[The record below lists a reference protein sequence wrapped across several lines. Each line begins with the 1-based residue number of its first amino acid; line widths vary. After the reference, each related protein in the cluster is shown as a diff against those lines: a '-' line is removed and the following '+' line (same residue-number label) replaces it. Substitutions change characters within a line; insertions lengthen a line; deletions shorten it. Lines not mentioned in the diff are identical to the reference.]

1 MKSVVS
7 SLLPKET
14 PLEFIIEHGEILEEV
29 GKVMEELTLSYF
41 AHEDITEKVKF
52 ISSKESDADTIKF
65 KFRKMLDKNVKV
77 PFPKQTLLYAMHLQ
91 DDIIDRMEDIA
102 KRMAMNYLDFNI
114 EDHVQQDFIQ
124 LVREVQSI
132 ITYLEEAI
140 RELKRVLA
148 STFSKRERKKEEK
161 EIVRVENVE
170 SEIDKLTL
178 KLGKWAYSRKHD
190 ANALDL
196 MFFNDLVLIFAE
208 IGDKAENL
216 AEMIRSFTR

>member
-29 GKVMEELTLSYF
+29 SKGMEALTLAYF

-52 ISSKESDADTIKF
+52 ISSKESDADAIKF

-102 KRMAMNYLDFNI
+102 KRMAMNYLDFML
-114 EDHVQQDFIQ
+114 EEHVKQDFIQ
-124 LVREVQSI
+124 LVREVQTI
-132 ITYLEEAI
+132 VAYLEEAI

-161 EIVRVENVE
+161 GIIRVEHVE
-170 SEIDKLTL
+170 SEIDTLTL

-190 ANALDL
+190 VNALDL
-196 MFFNDLVLIFAE
+196 IFFNDLVLIFAE

>member
-29 GKVMEELTLSYF
+29 SKVMEALTLSYF
-41 AHEDITEKVKF
+41 AHEDITENVKF
-52 ISSKESDADTIKF
+52 ISARESDADAIKF

-102 KRMAMNYLDFNI
+102 KRMAMNYLDFTL
-114 EDHVQQDFIQ
+114 EEQVQQDFIQ

-132 ITYLEEAI
+132 VTYLEQAI

-161 EIVRVENVE
+161 EIIRVEHVE

-178 KLGKWAYSRKHD
+178 KLGKWAYSRKND
-190 ANALDL
+190 VNALDL
-196 MFFNDLVLIFAE
+196 IFFNDLVLIFAE
-208 IGDKAENL
+208 IGDKAEHL